1 MLRTGSA
8 YLKALKDG
16 RQVYL
21 GGELIDDVTDHPAF
35 RNATRAVAS
44 LYDVTS
50 APENVDSL
58 TYVEPETGKRC
69 NAIFLRPRN
78 AADLALRRAVHTAW
92 ADKTWGL
99 IGRSPDHVAAFITG
113 MACMSEVADSHQQ
126 GFGKNILNY
135 WRYIRDN
142 DLFLAYAVVPPA
154 GAKGTEAVAIPQKGA
169 VGKTDWADNA
179 GLRVVSEDASG
190 VTVRGFKIL
199 ATGAILA
206 DEILVGNVLPLSPG
220 QEAYAITFGISV
232 ATPGVKLLSRRSFEG
247 MAVSEID
254 DPLASHFDETDAV
267 VYCDNVKV
275 PWDRVFAH
283 NYIDTARAIFYDTPA
298 HTLGNAQA
306 HIRLLSKM
314 RLMLGIVKKVAEV
327 NGIATIPAV
336 RDKLYSLAVRV
347 AVLEGLLNGQQADIE
362 SWSSGHVTQR
372 RQTMYAT
379 MSWSM
384 EYFPE
389 FVKNIR
395 ELLGSHPFQQP
406 ADASV
411 FQNPDTREIFSQFY
425 LAQPDQAIE
434 KYKLMKLAWD
444 LVGTEFAS
452 RHTQYE
458 MFYAGPTHVTR
469 GRLGFYFNWKT
480 VDQDAERCLSAFAQ
494 YDNAMRSSAKPKA
507 KIA

>member
-1 MLRTGSA
+1 
-8 YLKALKDG
+8 
-16 RQVYL
+16 
-21 GGELIDDVTDHPAF
+21 
-35 RNATRAVAS
+35 
-44 LYDVTS
+44 
-50 APENVDSL
+50 
-58 TYVEPETGKRC
+58 
-69 NAIFLRPRN
+69 
-78 AADLALRRAVHTAW
+78 
-92 ADKTWGL
+92 
-99 IGRSPDHVAAFITG
+99 
-113 MACMSEVADSHQQ
+113 
-126 GFGKNILNY
+126 
-135 WRYIRDN
+135 
-142 DLFLAYAVVPPA
+142 
-154 GAKGTEAVAIPQKGA
+154 
-169 VGKTDWADNA
+169 
-179 GLRVVSEDASG
+179 
-190 VTVRGFKIL
+190 
-199 ATGAILA
+199 
-206 DEILVGNVLPLSPG
+206 
-220 QEAYAITFGISV
+220 
-232 ATPGVKLLSRRSFEG
+232 
-247 MAVSEID
+247 
-254 DPLASHFDETDAV
+254 
-267 VYCDNVKV
+267 VKV

-347 AVLEGLLNGQQADIE
+347 AVLEGLLNGQQSDIE
-362 SWSSGHVTQR
+362 HWPSGHVTQR

-389 FVKNIR
+389 FVKGIR

-411 FQNPDTREIFSQFY
+411 FDNPETAEIFSEFY
-425 LAQPDQAIE
+425 LAQKDQAIE

-444 LVGTEFAS
+444 LVGTEFAN

-469 GRLGFYFNWKT
+469 GRLGYYFDWKI
-480 VDQDAERCLSAFAQ
+480 VDADAERCLATFKRF
-494 YDNAMRSSAKPKA
+494 DKAMDTKAAKA